1 MTTEQSTGGCAKG
14 AAPKGAASS
23 GKVTGL
29 GGGKKVE
36 KPRKPKKAAEGEG
49 E

>member
-1 MTTEQSTGGCAKG
+1 MADEQSTGGCVQG

-23 GKVTGL
+23 GKVNAL
-29 GGGKKVE
+29 GGGKKAE
-36 KPRKPKKAAEGEG
+36 KPRKPKKAAEDEG